1 MAKPEN
7 SSVEIKA
14 AMGRMLV
21 KFRDTVCVKYAAE
34 AEQIAK
40 ENAPWTD
47 QTGDARKKLKGKV
60 IDDGEALGFELL
72 HRVEY
77 GPYLERDG
85 DGEYSILKPTVE
97 GLRAGFF
104 KAARVAFGGKG

>member
-1 MAKPEN
+1 MTPGN
-7 SSVEIKA
+7 HTNIDA
-14 AMGRMLV
+14 AMGRLLL

-47 QTGDARKKLKGKV
+47 RTGDARKLLRGTV
-60 IDDGEALGFELL
+60 IDDGKALGFQLA

-77 GPYLERDG
+77 GKWLERDG
-85 DGEYSILKPTVE
+85 DGKYSILKPTVE
-97 GLRAGFF
+97 GLKVGFF
-104 KAARVAFGGKG
+104 EAADRLGLRRR